1 MAGHSK
7 WEQIKRA
14 KGAADAARSKL
25 FSKYGRL
32 LAAASKKVNGDINAP
47 ELRTIIE
54 KAKKENMPKD
64 NIERAIKKGTSVDE
78 AAMESLLYEG
88 YGQGGAAII
97 IEVLTDNRNKAAQ
110 EIKHILSKN
119 NATFGAIGSA
129 LWAFEKNAD
138 GYVAK
143 TEVRL
148 NKEESASLIKLMEEL
163 EDNDDVQNVY
173 TNAELES

>member
-32 LAAASKKVNGDINAP
+32 LAAASKKCAGDPNAP
-47 ELRTIIE
+47 ELRAIIE

-64 NIERAIKKGTSVDE
+64 NIERAIKKGNSVDQS
-78 AAMESLLYEG
+78 AMEALIYEG
-88 YGQGGAAII
+88 YGPGGAALV
-97 IEVLTDNRNKAAQ
+97 IEALTDNRNKAAQ
-110 EIKHILSKN
+110 EVKHILSKN

-129 LWAFEKNAD
+129 SWAFEKTAD
-138 GYVAK
+138 GYSPQ
-143 TEVRL
+143 TEVTL
-148 NKEESASLIKLMEEL
+148 NKEDSESLIKLMEEL
-163 EDNDDVQNVY
+163 EDNDEVQSVY
-173 TNAELES
+173 TNAILEN